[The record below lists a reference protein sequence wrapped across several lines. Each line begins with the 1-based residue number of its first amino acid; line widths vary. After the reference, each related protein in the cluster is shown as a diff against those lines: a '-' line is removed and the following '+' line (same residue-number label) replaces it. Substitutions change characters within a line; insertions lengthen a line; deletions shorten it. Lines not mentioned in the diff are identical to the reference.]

1 MEINKKKNMSADI
14 IEISGKLDRMGSQKA
29 QETII
34 SAIPKDGKLIL
45 DLADCDYVSSAGLRV
60 LLIAANQSE
69 MANCRMVVTGIQPA
83 IWEILVM
90 TGFENVLETYPSQ
103 EDALKALEDDKG

>member
-1 MEINKKKNMSADI
+1 MEITKKKNLTVDI
-14 IEISGKLDRMGSQKA
+14 LEISGKFDRIGSQKA
-29 QETII
+29 QEII
-34 SAIPKDGKLIL
+34 IPAIPKDGKLIL

-69 MANCRMVVTGIQPA
+69 MANCKMVVTGIQPA
-83 IWEILVM
+83 IWEIIVM

-103 EDALKALEDDKG
+103 ADALKALGQ

>member
-1 MEINKKKNMSADI
+1 MEITKKKNLSVDI
-14 IEISGKLDRMGSQKA
+14 LEVSGKFDMVGSQKA
-29 QETII
+29 QEII
-34 SAIPKDGKLIL
+34 LPSIPKDGKLIL

-83 IWEILVM
+83 IWEIIVM
-90 TGFENVLETYPSQ
+90 TGFENVLVTYPSQ
-103 EDALKALEDDKG
+103 ADALKALEQ